1 MKKIF
6 TLAAALMLAFSVY
19 AEKIY
24 FKTTS
29 ATSWWAS
36 DGAKIGA
43 LFKVGKGAMD
53 FGKYA
58 AFFTPVE
65 GQSGVYESDV
75 PENGEPFVAVQFL
88 RYQSTATSP
97 EDESYWNATGLMDY
111 TGEYNQ
117 FTATAAGDAWDSTTG
132 EWGTYTPGPGPVPTG
147 DVIYFQTTKD
157 CDWSVDGAKIGAI
170 FRTGMS
176 DQDYGLFTEFF
187 TDLGNGLFS
196 AAIPEN
202 EEPWVSVQFLRYN
215 PIAEKPAWADF
226 WNGTGV
232 ESFDGT
238 KNLFTATDW
247 GAGQLTTTGT
257 WSVYTPTDA
266 PSVNEEE
273 TQKNQVVITAKG
285 LFIITINNEVLN
297 MGGVNTGLSVEEIY

>member
-1 MKKIF
+1 MKKVF

-29 ATSWWAS
+29 ATSWWAN

-53 FGKYA
+53 YGMYA

-65 GQSGVYESDV
+65 GQSGVFESDV

-97 EDESYWNATGLMDY
+97 EEQSYWNATGLLDY
-111 TGEYNQ
+111 TGEYNM
-117 FTATAAGDAWDSTTG
+117 FTATASGEAWDSTTG

-147 DVIYFQTTKD
+147 DVIYFQTTEA
-157 CDWSVDGAKIGAI
+157 CNWAVDGAKIGAI

-176 DQDYGLFTEFF
+176 DQDYGLFTAFF
-187 TDLGNGLFS
+187 TDNGNGLYS
-196 AAIPEN
+196 AEIPAN

-215 PIAEKPAWADF
+215 PIAEKPVWADF

-232 ESFDGT
+232 EAFDGT
-238 KNLFTATDW
+238 KNMFTATDW
-247 GAGQLTTTGT
+247 GGGQLTTTGT

-266 PSVNEEE
+266 SS
-273 TQKNQVVITAKG
+273 AKEDEQIKCQIIRTIKG
-285 LFIITINNEVLN
+285 CFIVTPNNEVLN
-297 MGGVNTGLSVEEIY
+297 MLGVSTGLSIDEIY